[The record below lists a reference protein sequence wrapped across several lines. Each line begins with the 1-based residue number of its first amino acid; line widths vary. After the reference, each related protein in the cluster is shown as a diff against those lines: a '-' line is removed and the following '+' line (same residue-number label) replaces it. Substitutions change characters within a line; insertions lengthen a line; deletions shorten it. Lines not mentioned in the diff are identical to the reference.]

1 VKENQSLLNQLHQSK
16 EKHASEKALINEELQ
31 KLRIEHQDIEHKYNE
46 LMINYEKEQV
56 LWKGKF
62 QFLELQKEEAKKDLT
77 DTQRK
82 LELTLQQIQK
92 KRNMEA
98 QEAEVHSN
106 SKINALEKKYQF
118 QLEEVNANH
127 EKEINEYQEKIKK
140 LEKEIKNLN
149 EKSTIDIRNTQGSQ
163 IYIEKKFMEKEEN
176 EKRLQ
181 IDLEN
186 VKAERDLKI
195 LEHQKILDKERSS
208 LKSKIL
214 EYEVKLR
221 ELENRKNMQVFEH
234 EKEKAKWQLEK
245 DHLLSHNNELQE
257 ALNTIEKKKDSLL
270 RENEKL
276 KSETKASKKS
286 MTITGNLNNFLY
298 NKGSFTAVKAKP
310 TSPRGSRDSPG
321 SIDKNLLDITNKKHQ
336 FNGNNTGLVSRRTGS
351 TCDDD
356 LQF

>member
-1 VKENQSLLNQLHQSK
+1 MVNF
-16 EKHASEKALINEELQ
+16 
-31 KLRIEHQDIEHKYNE
+31 
-46 LMINYEKEQV
+46 EKEQV
-56 LWKGKF
+56 LWKGKL
-62 QFLELQKEEAKKDLT
+62 QFLELQKEEAKKELA

-98 QEAEVHSN
+98 QEAELNSN
-106 SKINALEKKYQF
+106 SKINTLEKRYQN
-118 QLEEVNANH
+118 QLDEINANH
-127 EKEINEYQEKIKK
+127 EKEIVEYQEKVKK

-149 EKSTIDIRNTQGSQ
+149 EKSTLDNRSTQGTQ
-163 IYIEKKFMEKEEN
+163 IYIEKKIMEKEEN

-186 VKAERDLKI
+186 MKAERDLKI

-221 ELENRKNMQVFEH
+221 ELENKKNMQVFEH
-234 EKEKAKWQLEK
+234 EKEKAKWQLDK
-245 DHLLSHNNELQE
+245 DHLVNHNNELQE
-257 ALNTIEKKKDSLL
+257 AINALEKKKDTLL

-286 MTITGNLNNFLY
+286 LSITGNMNNFLY
-298 NKGSFTAVKAKP
+298 NKGSFTAVKIKP
-310 TSPRGSRDSPG
+310 TSPRDSPE
-321 SIDKNLLDITNKKHQ
+321 SADKNLSDITNKKKQ
-336 FNGNNTGLVSRRTGS
+336 FYGNNTGLISRRTGS
-351 TCDDD
+351 TCDEDI
-356 LQF
+356 QF